1 MPSNATALIA
11 LDWGTSSARAYRVGA
26 DGAILEERHTGLGIQ
41 QVRDGAFAAAL
52 VTVLGDW
59 SDIAAP
65 RLACGMIGSRQGWVE
80 APYLACPADLDALAG
95 ALHWTPERTLA
106 IVPGVICR
114 DAADVPDVM
123 RGEETQ
129 ILGVRD
135 NWSGRTLA
143 VLPGTHSKWVHID
156 GGRIAGFTT
165 YMTGELY
172 AVLLGHSILG
182 RMVGVGGDPSAAPG
196 AAFARGVDR
205 GLGRGE
211 LAHDI
216 FGARTLSLTGELA
229 AADVGDWLSGLLIGR
244 EIRAARVWA
253 MGVGCDG
260 SRASVI
266 GNDALTARYTAALA
280 QAGIA
285 AEPAPAGAAARGL
298 WAIACSAALIETTR
312 G

>member
-1 MPSNATALIA
+1 MPGNATALIA
-11 LDWGTSSARAYRVGA
+11 LDWGTSAARAYRVGA
-26 DGAILEERHTGLGIQ
+26 DGNILEERRAALGIQ
-41 QVRDGAFAAAL
+41 QVHDGAFAAAL
-52 VTVLGDW
+52 ATVLGDW
-59 SDIAAP
+59 SDIVAP

-80 APYLACPADLDALAG
+80 APYLACPADLGALAA
-95 ALHWTPERTLA
+95 ALRWTPERTLA

-129 ILGVRD
+129 ILGARD
-135 NWSGRTLA
+135 AWPGRALA
-143 VLPGTHSKWVHID
+143 VLPGTHSKWVHVD
-156 GGRIAGFTT
+156 DGRIEGFTT

-172 AVLLGHSILG
+172 AVLLGHTILG
-182 RMVGVGGDPSAAPG
+182 RMAGAGADSDVAPG
-196 AAFARGVDR
+196 PAFARGVER
-205 GLGRGE
+205 GLGRGD

-244 EIRAARVWA
+244 EIRAARAWA
-253 MGVGCDG
+253 TGVECDA
-260 SRASVI
+260 SRAWVI
-266 GNDALTARYTAALA
+266 GNDALTARYGMAFA
-280 QAGIA
+280 QAGIT

-298 WAIACSAALIETTR
+298 WAIARSAALIDATK

>member
-1 MPSNATALIA
+1 MAGNGTALIA
-11 LDWGTSSARAYRVGA
+11 LDWGTSAARAYRVA
-26 DGAILEERHTGLGIQ
+26 VDGSVLEERRTGLGIQ
-41 QVRDGAFAAAL
+41 HVRDGAFAAAL
-52 VTVLGDW
+52 AAILGDW

-80 APYLACPADLDALAG
+80 APYLACPADLGALAA
-95 ALHWTPERTLA
+95 ALQWTPDRALA

-129 ILGVRD
+129 ILGARD
-135 NWSGRTLA
+135 AWPGRALA
-143 VLPGTHSKWVHID
+143 VLPGTHSKWVNVD
-156 GGRIAGFTT
+156 GGRIEGFTT

-172 AVLLGHSILG
+172 AVLLRHSILG
-182 RMVGVGGDPSAAPG
+182 RMAVAGADPDAAPG
-196 AAFARGVDR
+196 AAFARGVAR
-205 GLGRGE
+205 GLGRGD

-216 FGARTLSLTGELA
+216 FGARTLALTGELA

-266 GNDALTARYTAALA
+266 GNDALTARYAVAFA
-280 QAGIA
+280 QAGIV

-298 WAIACSAALIETTR
+298 WAIARSAGLIDATR